1 MTVRT
6 LQKNARVLTAA
17 AAALLCTA
25 CVSAPKSVR
34 EQASSTLSC
43 DASQVTVNRTARRY
57 LGDDTYEAAGCGQKA
72 SYECE
77 RAYVL
82 LIPVGTTGCHKK

>member
-1 MTVRT
+1 MART
-6 LQKNARVLTAA
+6 LQRNARALVAS

-25 CVSAPKSVR
+25 CVSAPQSVR

-43 DASQVTVNRTARRY
+43 DASQVSVNRTQRRY
-57 LGDDTYEAAGCGQKA
+57 LGDDTYEAAGCGQKVT
-72 SYECE
+72 YECE

-82 LIPVGTTGCHKK
+82 LIPVGTTACRKK